1 MSGLDGRRNGAG
13 GRRTARCGGLTEH
26 GGGVNVASRG
36 HAAQPLQTAGQPPA
50 PHKPEDGPPML
61 RARLT
66 TEMKEAMKAGEKGK
80 LATVRMILAALKD
93 KDIEARGLGRE
104 PASDDEILALLQ
116 KMIKQRTE
124 SAAVYDQGGRPE
136 LAGNERAEV
145 AIIETFLPRQ
155 MDEAETQA
163 AIDAAIAETGAAGPK
178 DMGRVIGVLK
188 GAYAGRMDFGR
199 ASGLVKAALNAK
211 G

>member
-1 MSGLDGRRNGAG
+1 
-13 GRRTARCGGLTEH
+13 
-26 GGGVNVASRG
+26 
-36 HAAQPLQTAGQPPA
+36 
-50 PHKPEDGPPML
+50 ML

-66 TEMKEAMKAGEKGK
+66 TEMKEAMKAGEKAK
-80 LATVRMILAALKD
+80 LGTVRMIQAALKD

-104 PASDDEILALLQ
+104 PPSDDEILSLLQ

-136 LAGNERAEV
+136 LAAGERAEV

-155 MDEAETQA
+155 MDEAETAA
-163 AIDAAIAETGAAGPK
+163 AIEAAIAETGAAGPK
-178 DMGRVIGVLK
+178 DMGRVIGALK
-188 GAYAGRMDFGR
+188 GAHAGRMDFAR

-211 G
+211 A